1 MANIEKHSDRFHDG
15 WTRAVHLRRWL
26 GGGNPPVRRS
36 QQFFITRP
44 DESYFCTVGAGLHLY
59 IGADVEYSQG
69 MFLAG
74 GGFTGLA
81 LTAGAS
87 MLVNK
92 HNRDR
97 AAREAAPQWRNFG
110 EVGVHITD
118 QRLVTTI
125 DGRLESLW
133 YYGGMTLFD
142 PKWEEYAAYVGVEGA
157 PPLRFVGAGVPY
169 VSVLVYYL
177 LFGEVPS
184 MTTAG

>member
-1 MANIEKHSDRFHDG
+1 M
-15 WTRAVHLRRWL
+15 
-26 GGGNPPVRRS
+26 
-36 QQFFITRP
+36 
-44 DESYFCTVGAGLHLY
+44 
-59 IGADVEYSQG
+59 
-69 MFLAG
+69 
-74 GGFTGLA
+74 
-81 LTAGAS
+81 TAGAS

-133 YYGGMTLFD
+133 YYGGVTLFD

-157 PPLRFVGAGVPY
+157 PPLRFVGAGVSLCLSACLL
-169 VSVLVYYL
+169 SVVRRGPVDDDRTVIDDDEAPPLLAPLTVIAALVALKQIADSGGAHRGRKRSIIALVFRTLPAPAIL
-177 LFGEVPS
+177 L
-184 MTTAG
+184 